1 MSFNNLGEMKKSKS
15 QMSFSNLGEM
25 EKKANIT
32 QGREELWSGKK
43 K

>member
-25 EKKANIT
+25 EKKANIP